1 MFFNLDKNSKQNLL
15 NEYKQEAQNYYQ
27 KKKDERQRR
36 IQEER
41 EYLAQREQ
49 LEKEADEKIYREK
62 IQKKNAQME
71 EYKTMLMKN
80 KSNIP
85 GYRHNSNKN
94 DIVLNNWGGQE
105 KNYQTIPRIQTQ
117 TQINDQNSGCCI
129 IPQEKQDT
137 PWRGRRKGYKS
148 EDHMGNLLNDNRN
161 DQEINNHIKE
171 ENKYKQKIYKDL
183 LYSQYEEAKSKNLN
197 LYGTNDPLI
206 LERKRKRYLSE
217 NPFAKKSIYEFGK
230 SNLTHNPITDPQNNM
245 YYNKYLKFSES
256 SKNLN
261 KRNYNYQM
269 KNNSNEQNFGNSN
282 YINKYNNINKTNYNN
297 INNNNNYSRINNNTI
312 NNNYNNNSNK
322 IQPLEEFKG
331 SNYNITNMNLGND
344 INNNNNNYNQNA
356 FNGNNYNTNLNN
368 EGNKMIQN
376 QNNGYMNN
384 PFRPTPSGE
393 RIRQAAA
400 SNFF

>member
-1 MFFNLDKNSKQNLL
+1 MFFNLDKNFKQSLL

-62 IQKKNAQME
+62 MKKKNAQME
-71 EYKTMLMKN
+71 EYKTMLMKT

-105 KNYQTIPRIQTQ
+105 KSYLTIPRVQSQTK
-117 TQINDQNSGCCI
+117 INSQNLGSII
-129 IPQEKQDT
+129 IPQEKQDI
-137 PWRGRRKGYKS
+137 PWRGRRGGYKK
-148 EDHMGNLLNDNRN
+148 EDHMGNLLNDDRN

-171 ENKYKQKIYKDL
+171 ENEYKQKLYKDL

-206 LERKRKRYLSE
+206 LERKRKRHLSE
-217 NPFAKKSIYEFGK
+217 NPYAKTSTYEFGK
-230 SNLTHNPITDPQNNM
+230 SNLIHNPITDPQNNM
-245 YYNKYLKFSES
+245 YYNKYLNISES

-261 KRNYNYQM
+261 NRNNNYQM
-269 KNNSNEQNFGNSN
+269 NNYQKQRNNKEKNLGNL
-282 YINKYNNINKTNYNN
+282 NYNN
-297 INNNNNYSRINNNTI
+297 NNYNNTNKSNYNIINNNNYSSTNNNI
-312 NNNYNNNSNK
+312 AINNNNYNNNFNK
-322 IQPLEEFKG
+322 IQSLEEFKG
-331 SNYNITNMNLGND
+331 
-344 INNNNNNYNQNA
+344 NNYEQNA
-356 FNGNNYNTNLNN
+356 FSGNNYNDNLNN
-368 EGNKMIQN
+368 EGNKKTQN
-376 QNNGYMNN
+376 QNDGYINN
-384 PFRPTPSGE
+384 LFRPNPSGE